1 MKSRNVLF
9 LSCTHLWS
17 MDAFLFFAFWSLI
30 FTLDETID
38 AEDVKEGDHI
48 YRWSCVFGLKYL
60 KTHSHHAIVIK
71 KTGNH
76 PENVWVIEFMRN
88 AQNQTNLQKVTLQ
101 EFIKNGHHNTIHRV
115 TYQDNIAR
123 YWLKR
128 TGMFCWMKIIL
139 FDRKLIDR
147 FLFKFFSNETA
158 HFFCRI
164 FFD

>member
-1 MKSRNVLF
+1 
-9 LSCTHLWS
+9 

-38 AEDVKEGDHI
+38 AEEVKEGDHI

-71 KTGNH
+71 KTGND

-101 EFIKNGHHNTIHRV
+101 EFIKNGHHNTFHRV

-123 YWLKR
+123 HWLKR
-128 TGMFCWMKIIL
+128 TGMLDENHII
-139 FDRKLIDR
+139 R
-147 FLFKFFSNETA
+147 
-158 HFFCRI
+158 
-164 FFD
+164 